1 MNVHNLRRFAW
12 GVSRKRALCATVAFA
27 TVSASFLFAVTTTNA
42 ASLTGTSRTSA
53 TTSELTPK
61 IGTTGYPVGTPDS
74 SEPSGDSPP
83 GTSALSGYSETY
95 VNDFTGGSLPSGW
108 TTFSGQPSSDPGAH
122 FSGSNVAVGNGVLAL
137 NATEGNDVW
146 STGGVC
152 QCNVAQ
158 TYGAYFVRSRL
169 TGAGPTQVELL
180 WPTGSWPPEIDFDE
194 TFGDTDLSTATL
206 HYSSSNSQVQQ
217 TTSIDMTQWHTWGV
231 IWTPSSVIYTVDGTV
246 WGEVTDASEIPDQPM
261 TLDIQ
266 QQTWCASD
274 WACPTS
280 DQSTYVDWVVEYTSG
295 GSSLPTT
302 TTTAPTSGGSR
313 GGGSGGGGGSTT
325 TTTTT
330 APITK
335 TPVSPVSNASRQ
347 EVIVG
352 PFKSNS
358 TSLSNR
364 LKTQIASLARK
375 IRRLSDLDVKLV
387 AYGDSPKVSARER
400 AIARARAA
408 AVEEF
413 LRARLKDIKVRGTK
427 IAAVGSG
434 SARDRDRVVVSIS

>member
-1 MNVHNLRRFAW
+1 
-12 GVSRKRALCATVAFA
+12 
-27 TVSASFLFAVTTTNA
+27 
-42 ASLTGTSRTSA
+42 
-53 TTSELTPK
+53 
-61 IGTTGYPVGTPDS
+61 
-74 SEPSGDSPP
+74 
-83 GTSALSGYSETY
+83 
-95 VNDFTGGSLPSGW
+95 
-108 TTFSGQPSSDPGAH
+108 
-122 FSGSNVAVGNGVLAL
+122 
-137 NATEGNDVW
+137 
-146 STGGVC
+146 
-152 QCNVAQ
+152 
-158 TYGAYFVRSRL
+158 
-169 TGAGPTQVELL
+169 LL

>member
-1 MNVHNLRRFAW
+1 V
-12 GVSRKRALCATVAFA
+12 
-27 TVSASFLFAVTTTNA
+27 
-42 ASLTGTSRTSA
+42 
-53 TTSELTPK
+53 LTPK
-61 IGTTGYPVGTPDS
+61 TGTTGYPVGTPDS

-108 TTFSGQPSSDPGAH
+108 TTFSGQPSSDPGAL
-122 FSGSNVAVGNGVLAL
+122 FSGSNVAVGSGVLAL
-137 NATEGNDVW
+137 NATERNGDW
-146 STGGVC
+146 ATGGVC
-152 QCNVAQ
+152 QCNVDQ

-180 WPTGSWPPEIDFDE
+180 WPTGNWPPEIDFDE
-194 TFGDTDLSTATL
+194 TFGDTDLATATL
-206 HYSSSNSQVQQ
+206 HYSSNDSQVHQ

-231 IWTPSSVIYTVDGTV
+231 IWTANEIIYTVDGTV
-246 WGEVTDASEIPDQPM
+246 WGEVSDASEIPDQPM

-280 DQSTYVDWVVEYTSG
+280 DQSTLVDWVVEYTSG

-302 TTTAPTSGGSR
+302 TTTAPPSG
-313 GGGSGGGGGSTT
+313 GGGSGGSPP

-330 APITK
+330 APIT
-335 TPVSPVSNASRQ
+335 TTTVAPVSSASRQ
-347 EVIVG
+347 EVVVG

-358 TSLSNR
+358 ASLSTR

-375 IRRLSDLDVKLV
+375 IRRLKDLHVKLV
-387 AYGDSPKVSARER
+387 GYSGSPKESARER
-400 AIARARAA
+400 AIARAREA
-408 AVEEF
+408 AVENF
-413 LRARLKDIKVRGTK
+413 LRARLKDIKVRGAK
-427 IAAVGSG
+427 IAAVGSA
-434 SARDRDRVVVSIS
+434 STRDRDRVVVSIS